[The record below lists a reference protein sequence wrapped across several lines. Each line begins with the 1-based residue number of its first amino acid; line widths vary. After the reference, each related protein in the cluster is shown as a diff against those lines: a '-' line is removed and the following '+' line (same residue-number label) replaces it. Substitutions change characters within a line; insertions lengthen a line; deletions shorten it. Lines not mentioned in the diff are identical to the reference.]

1 MDNSTVTSMFR
12 RPVAG
17 KPPGQAEACYRRRI
31 ERRLVWEQGPAQEVH
46 DNAGALLLLGIAVLL
61 LSAVGI
67 GPYVLW
73 YLA

>member
-17 KPPGQAEACYRRRI
+17 KLPGQADNGYRRRI
-31 ERRLVWEQGPAQEVH
+31 ERRLVWEQGPAQELR
-46 DNAGALLLLGIAVLL
+46 DNAGALLLLGIGVVLL
-61 LSAVGI
+61 SVAGL
-67 GPYVLW
+67 GPYVMW